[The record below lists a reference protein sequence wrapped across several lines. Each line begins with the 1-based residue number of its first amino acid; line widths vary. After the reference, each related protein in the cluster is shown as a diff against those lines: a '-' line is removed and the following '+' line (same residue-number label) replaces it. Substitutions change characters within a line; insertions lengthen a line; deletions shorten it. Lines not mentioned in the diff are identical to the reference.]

1 MTSKKSIKN
10 KVVGKLKQVEGKITK
25 DKVREAEGKAQETHG
40 KAQAKADELKKSSVP
55 GDHKLSEWQS
65 SLRLSV
71 Q

>member
-40 KAQAKADELKKSSVP
+40 KAQAKADELKNITKNGQGDVAYLLNSS
-55 GDHKLSEWQS
+55 DNI
-65 SLRLSV
+65 
-71 Q
+71 